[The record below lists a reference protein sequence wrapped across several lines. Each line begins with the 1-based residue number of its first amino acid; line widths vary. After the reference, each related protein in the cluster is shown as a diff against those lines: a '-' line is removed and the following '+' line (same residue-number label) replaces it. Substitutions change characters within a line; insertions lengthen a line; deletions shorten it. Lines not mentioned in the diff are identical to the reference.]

1 MITPNHLSVLGI
13 IHTAISVLAIVFA
26 VIALLRDGKINPL
39 NTMGRLYI
47 IFTVVACLTSLPIM
61 KTGHFT
67 PAHGLAIIILVLIP
81 IGVYAKKI
89 KFLGKGAEYVQTIA
103 LSTTILFSMVPT
115 TVESLTRLPISH
127 PIADGPNAPV
137 IQMGLLTFFV
147 LYLAGVIY
155 QVIKIRA
162 KNKSNQTP
170 DSALGIV

>member
-1 MITPNHLSVLGI
+1 MIPPNHLSILGI

-39 NTMGRLYI
+39 NTMGKLYI
-47 IFTVVACLTSLPIM
+47 YFTVAACLTSLPIM

-67 PAHGLAIIILVLIP
+67 PAHGMAIIILVLIP
-81 IGVYAKKI
+81 IGVYVKSI
-89 KFLGKGAEYVQTIA
+89 KFLGKSTDYVQTII
-103 LSTTILFSMVPT
+103 LSTTILLSMIPT

-137 IQMGLLTFFV
+137 IQMGLLIFFV
-147 LYLAGVIY
+147 LYVIGVVY

-162 KNKSNQTP
+162 AKKSKPGSTP
-170 DSALGIV
+170 EVV

>member
-1 MITPNHLSVLGI
+1 MITPNHLSILGI

-39 NTMGRLYI
+39 NTMGKLYI
-47 IFTVVACLTSLPIM
+47 YFTVAACLTSLPIM

-81 IGVYAKKI
+81 IGLYAKSI
-89 KFLGKGAEYVQTIA
+89 KFLGKNADYVQTIA
-103 LSTTILFSMVPT
+103 LSTTVLLSMVPT

-137 IQMGLLTFFV
+137 IQMGLLIFFV
-147 LYLAGVIY
+147 LYVIGVVY

-162 KNKSNQTP
+162 AKKSKPGNT
-170 DSALGIV
+170 LGVV